1 MCMYVRVCSYL
12 IIYAFITKTSGY
24 FLYMCE
30 KERWARTTLLRL
42 AARRGFIVVLVVY
55 SLLECFAL

>member
-1 MCMYVRVCSYL
+1 
-12 IIYAFITKTSGY
+12 
-24 FLYMCE
+24 MCE
-30 KERWARTTLLRL
+30 KERWAQTTLLGL